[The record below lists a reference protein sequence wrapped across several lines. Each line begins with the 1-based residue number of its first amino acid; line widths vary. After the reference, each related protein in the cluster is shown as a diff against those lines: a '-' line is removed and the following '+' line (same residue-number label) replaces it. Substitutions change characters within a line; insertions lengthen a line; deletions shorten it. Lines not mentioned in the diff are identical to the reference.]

1 MCIRDREYP
10 AWLFHLVLPAST
22 SAHVIHRMMNDVPE
36 DALNPDSFIGAM
48 KRIKKDRLKQ
58 NNNFDKAE
66 KWEEWKEL
74 PDDEEGIDYPGA
86 EIEEEEYVEE
96 EEEEEEEEGSK
107 PAPRRE
113 EAEAG
118 GGDEKKA
125 GDKKGADKAAGAKKA
140 AGGDAAK
147 AGGDAKKKKQ

>member
-1 MCIRDREYP
+1 
-10 AWLFHLVLPAST
+10 
-22 SAHVIHRMMNDVPE
+22 
-36 DALNPDSFIGAM
+36 M

-113 EAEAG
+113 EAEG
-118 GGDEKKA
+118 SQVFH
-125 GDKKGADKAAGAKKA
+125 GALCLNFLQPS
-140 AGGDAAK
+140 
-147 AGGDAKKKKQ
+147 KQLEVEMRRKQEIKRERIRLQVPRKPLEVTLQKPEEMRRRRSNDRGERGQANLHSF